1 MHELSQY
8 LGFISVS
15 LLVALS
21 PGPSWVY
28 SISTTLGHGRKAGM
42 IGNLGNSTGI
52 LCHALAVALGL
63 AALLQYSSTA
73 FQALKFFGAA
83 YLVYLALQSLRGHT
97 ALQAQAGSGP
107 TSLRR
112 IFRNGAFVSIF
123 NPKISLLMLALLPQF
138 VDPSGIRPQLQI
150 ALMGAIHALVA
161 ALVHTHVVFFS
172 GAIASRMRASNRLQR
187 LLRWTTGS
195 LFLGFGIR
203 LALSEQR

>member
-1 MHELSQY
+1 MFELSPY

-63 AALLQYSSTA
+63 AALLQVSSVA
-73 FQALKFFGAA
+73 FQTLKYFGVA

-97 ALQAQAGSGP
+97 ALRTQPSNGP

-112 IFRNGAFVSIF
+112 IFRNGALVSIF

-138 VDPSGIRPQLQI
+138 VDPAGIRPQLQI
-150 ALMGAIHALVA
+150 ALMGASHALVA

-172 GAIASRMRASNRLQR
+172 GAIASRMRTSNRLQR
-187 LLRWTTGS
+187 GLRWLTGS